1 MLHRIYKRPEVANKE
16 MGNCGNI
23 NKGNGRSYGLA
34 SWGVI
39 GGIIH
44 PRVGQAL
51 R

>member
-34 SWGVI
+34 S
-39 GGIIH
+39 
-44 PRVGQAL
+44 
-51 R
+51 